1 MHNIIFEIVLIFAGA
16 AILSTLF
23 LYLKQPIILAYIVL
37 GIAVGPWG
45 FGLIDNAAH
54 IEELS
59 HIGIILLLFLIGL
72 NLRPDKL
79 VRLLGKI
86 SIVTLATS
94 FIFLSITML
103 AAMTM
108 GFAFFESLIIGAA
121 LMFSSTIVSMKLIP
135 TTTLHHKHT
144 GEMMISVLLLQ
155 DIIAI
160 VLILLIT
167 GGQEGNIPLTVTF
180 LLLKLVVLTVISFAA
195 VKYVITAL
203 YIKFDTIREHTFLM
217 SLGWGLLIAGCAEY
231 IGLSYEMGAFIA
243 GVSIATVPIA
253 MVIAEELKPLRD
265 FFLVLFFFSIG
276 AQFDLLV
283 TEQVLIP
290 GLFITLI
297 LMVAKPFFFKWS
309 FRTVGEP
316 EKLSTE
322 LGIRL
327 GQASEFGLLV
337 GYSAIMSDLIE
348 PKASYLIQTVVVLTF
363 ILSTYWVIYRYPTPI
378 STDASERQD

>member
-1 MHNIIFEIVLIFAGA
+1 
-16 AILSTLF
+16 
-23 LYLKQPIILAYIVL
+23 
-37 GIAVGPWG
+37 
-45 FGLIDNAAH
+45 
-54 IEELS
+54 
-59 HIGIILLLFLIGL
+59 
-72 NLRPDKL
+72 
-79 VRLLGKI
+79 
-86 SIVTLATS
+86 
-94 FIFLSITML
+94 
-103 AAMTM
+103 
-108 GFAFFESLIIGAA
+108 
-121 LMFSSTIVSMKLIP
+121 MFSSTIVSMKLIP

-144 GEMMISVLLLQ
+144 GEMMVSVLLLQ

-167 GGQEGNIPLTVTF
+167 GGQEGNIPLTVAF

-195 VKYVITAL
+195 VKYLITAL

-290 GLFITLI
+290 GLFITLV
-297 LMVAKPFFFKWS
+297 LMAAKPFFFKWS

-316 EKLSTE
+316 NKLSTE

-337 GYSAIMSDLIE
+337 GYSAIMSELIT

-363 ILSTYWVIYRYPTPI
+363 VLSTYWVIYRYPTPI
-378 STDASERQD
+378 SMNASQRRD